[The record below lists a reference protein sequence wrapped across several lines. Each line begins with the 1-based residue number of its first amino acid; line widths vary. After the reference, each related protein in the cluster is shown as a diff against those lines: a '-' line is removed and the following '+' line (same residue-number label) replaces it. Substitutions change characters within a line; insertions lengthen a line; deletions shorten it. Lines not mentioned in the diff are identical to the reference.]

1 MHAHQT
7 EFSPALFDMLFGLLI
22 FLGMA
27 ALFELR
33 DGTHVA
39 FYLASMAIVVHW
51 WLKRKVADATY
62 GLDTRNSTLD
72 LLFGLAQVALLQ
84 LAMLA
89 AAEAEYVAA
98 VTYFSLPLIVESAW
112 ALLWRFFG
120 SWGRSSRQRVRYAE
134 QQLEYAIFI
143 DLAAAALMGGIIAL
157 APLLAPADL
166 ALCFIWAYAI
176 YAVVTHR
183 LELVDVKLL

>member
-7 EFSPALFDMLFGLLI
+7 EFSPVLFDTLYGLLI
-22 FLGMA
+22 FLGIA
-27 ALFELR
+27 AFFDLK
-33 DGTHVA
+33 DGAHLA
-39 FYLASMAIVVHW
+39 FYLASMAVVVHW
-51 WLKRKVADATY
+51 WLKRKAADATF

-89 AAEAEYVAA
+89 AADAQYVAA
-98 VTYFSLPLIVESAW
+98 ITYFALPLVAESAW

-120 SWGRSSRQRVRYAE
+120 AWGRSSRQRVRYAE
-134 QQLEYAIFI
+134 QQLEYAIFV
-143 DLAAAALMGGIIAL
+143 DLAAAALLGGIVAL
-157 APLLAPADL
+157 APMLAAADL

-183 LELVDVKLL
+183 LELVDVKLM